1 MKLWEYTT
9 GQKLQSWDLHD
20 LEETLV
26 PKTENEGV
34 TMFFNAQA

>member
-20 LEETLV
+20 LEETL